1 MPALVRLFGV
11 LARLATAPPT
21 LAHEASHA
29 AAARLAGASP
39 SWTRVGRWQPAIRVD
54 WSDTTHGEPA
64 GRAAALVALAPTLA
78 GLAAL
83 VVGVVGWLAAGGGL
97 PESSRTLLVCAIA
110 AAWYGN
116 FVLPS
121 GGDVAAAR
129 AALRR
134 GRDGSGRS

>member
-1 MPALVRLFGV
+1 MSAFLRVFGV

-21 LAHEASHA
+21 LAHETCHTV
-29 AAARLAGASP
+29 AARLAGASP

-54 WSDTTHGEPA
+54 WSGTARGEPA

-110 AAWYGN
+110 AAWYGD